1 MNLSRLLKLP
11 PNRQGIAI
19 DALVILLNLFLF
31 PFVSGRIGNLF
42 ERSFKDDQP
51 AFRTLGVLMIFVL
64 AGRLGGLY
72 LKRFPLQARMRSS
85 EASFSIYFLIFNAP
99 IMILTAVFGVVLLQD
114 LAAGLGLLERGYN
127 GVPKESQAVSL
138 AGVFS
143 ILALTAFE
151 IYLLYRLGRPLQPA
165 EEKKA
170 SEGNWRFGFIGEFI
184 ADFGLFAYMMIWQVF
199 YYMTAALLLTPV
211 EGASWGLDMQIF
223 TVIFMLICFALF
235 YISPRAVFLTEDRK
249 YLSTWLFIL
258 VVFVSSLLPHWLQRI
273 TSEFF

>member
-1 MNLSRLLKLP
+1 MNLPRLLKLP

-19 DALVILLNLFLF
+19 DALVIALNIFLF

-42 ERSFKDDQP
+42 ERSFRDDQP
-51 AFRTLGVLMIFVL
+51 AFRALGVLMILVL

-72 LKRFPLQARMRSS
+72 MKRSPLQARMRSS

-127 GVPKESQAVSL
+127 GVPKESQAVSMV
-138 AGVFS
+138 AVFS

-151 IYLLYRLGRPLQPA
+151 IFLLYRLGRPLKDV

-170 SEGNWRFGFIGEFI
+170 YEGNWRFGFIGEFI

-199 YYMTAALLLTPV
+199 YYMTAEMFLTPA
-211 EGASWGLDMQIF
+211 EGVTWGLDMQIF
-223 TVIFMLICFALF
+223 TVVFLLICFGLF
-235 YISPRAVFLTEDRK
+235 YISPRAVFLTEDRR
-249 YLSTWLFIL
+249 YLATWLFIA
-258 VVFVSSLLPHWLQRI
+258 VVFLSSLLPHWLQKI
-273 TSEFF
+273 TAIFF

>member
-1 MNLSRLLKLP
+1 MNLPRLLKLP

-19 DALVILLNLFLF
+19 DALVILLNIFLF
-31 PFVSGRIGNLF
+31 PFAAGRIGNLF

-51 AFRTLGVLMIFVL
+51 AFRALGVLMIFVL

-85 EASFSIYFLIFNAP
+85 EASFSVYFLVFNAP

-127 GVPKESQAVSL
+127 GVPKESQAASL
-138 AGVFS
+138 VAVLS
-143 ILALTAFE
+143 VLALTAFE
-151 IYLLYRLGRPLQPA
+151 IYLLYRLGRPLKDA

-170 SEGNWRFGFIGEFI
+170 AQGNWRFGFIGEFI

-199 YYMTAALLLTPV
+199 YFMTAEMFLTPAAGV
-211 EGASWGLDMQIF
+211 TWGLDMQIF
-223 TVIFMLICFALF
+223 TVVFLLICFALF
-235 YISPRAVFLTEDRK
+235 YISPRAVFLTEDRR
-249 YLSTWLFIL
+249 YPATWFFIGL
-258 VVFVSSLLPHWLQRI
+258 VFVSSLLPHWVQKI
-273 TSEFF
+273 TGIFF